1 LNVYRP
7 GPADYSSPLKVFD
20 YMASGLTV
28 VSTEQPQAREIFE
41 KLGQLDLLVPSDR
54 PDALADKLRMLAADR
69 ERVRKQ
75 GAAGRQL
82 VIGHYNW
89 SRATKDTF
97 AELAKLLST
106 PR

>member
-1 LNVYRP
+1 MDVGLNVYRP

-41 KLGQLDLLVPSDR
+41 KLEQMDLLVPSDR
-54 PDALADKLRMLAADR
+54 PDVLADRLRMLASDR

-75 GAAGRQL
+75 APPADS
-82 VIGHYNW
+82 W
-89 SRATKDTF
+89 
-97 AELAKLLST
+97 
-106 PR
+106 